1 MYYKSDQMALLIFR
15 VPDDLAARF
24 DALAAGEGGRSKVL
38 RRFVERYLAEG
49 GASDVVEDAAWAT
62 RGKSDKLT
70 VRLKPDE
77 LAALEAVSRERGVR
91 RTTWLTAVV
100 RARLLGRPTLN
111 DDDGHAYMMTHREL
125 NRIGVNLNQIARA
138 LNTAVLEGTVLNAEV
153 ASVEAARAEIR
164 ELVQGLRRAFKGNV
178 DYWAGRE

>member
-1 MYYKSDQMALLIFR
+1 MPTRFVHL
-15 VPDDLAARF
+15 PDGLDGLFSAA
-24 DALAAGEGGRSKVL
+24 ATAEGGRSRVL
-38 RRFVERYLAEG
+38 RRLVERYLSERGEG
-49 GASDVVEDAAWAT
+49 AAVEDTAWQA
-62 RGKSDKLT
+62 RGRGEKITL
-70 VRLKPDE
+70 RLKPDE
-77 LAALEAVSRERGVR
+77 LAALEAVSRESGVR

-100 RARLLGRPTLN
+100 RARLLGRPTLKL
-111 DDDGHAYMMTHREL
+111 DDGHAYMMTHREL

-164 ELVQGLRRAFKGNV
+164 ELVQGLRKAFKGNV